1 MKTVNKWS
9 WLFNN
14 LASDLLKSFNS
25 TTILDHEGLKKK
37 SNSSGWHYLPLFVI
51 GWCNKCLGWNY
62 FEIMTRQSSGWHDN
76 RCWKLV
82 FSTSVHNLNIIE
94 FSSQPC
100 VRPWF
105 WVVSIK
111 RLIIKASDKFQN
123 QSGLVLSQT
132 PRGRSRQKIHFLRD
146 FRLVEQN
153 LSWDLPVSKV
163 TWLYLSDLS
172 VIYPLTGRTF

>member
-1 MKTVNKWS
+1 MILTVQQLGKWS
-9 WLFNN
+9 LEILQLNN
-14 LASDLLKSFNS
+14 NTWSWRFEKC
-25 TTILDHEGLKKK
+25 

-62 FEIMTRQSSGWHDN
+62 FEIMTRQSYGWHDN

-82 FSTSVHNLNIIE
+82 FSTTVHNLNIE